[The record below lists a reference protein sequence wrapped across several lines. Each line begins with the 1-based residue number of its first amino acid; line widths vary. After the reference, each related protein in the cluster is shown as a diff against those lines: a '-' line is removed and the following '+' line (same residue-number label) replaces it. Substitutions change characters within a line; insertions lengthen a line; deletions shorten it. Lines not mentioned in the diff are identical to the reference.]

1 MMSMFRFSTCLLVAA
16 LALNGSMTQAEDV
29 STRDIFGEVLPL
41 LKTRCVPCH
50 GPAKQ
55 EGKLNLALPS
65 GIKRGGKNGDSVAP
79 GDLEHSLLWRRVAA
93 DEMPE
98 DAPLPPE
105 EKALLKRW
113 IEAGAP
119 GLPEK
124 VSAQPNG
131 DEHWAFQ
138 KLAKV
143 PVPKLKDEAK
153 VRTPVDRFI
162 QSRLEAV
169 GLMLGTDA
177 SRETL
182 IRRVSLDLTGLPPAP
197 ADIDSFLKDTS
208 AQAYESMVERYL
220 SSRQY
225 GERWGKYWLD
235 TAGYADSNGYFGADT
250 DRPLAYRYRDYVIRS
265 INADKPWDQFI
276 REQLAGDE
284 LAGYRAGGD
293 VSPAMVELLE
303 AVHFL
308 RNSPDGTDGSDGNP
322 DELRADKYAVLEGT
336 VQIIG
341 SSLLGLTVQCARC
354 HDHKFEPFSQR
365 DYYQLQATIY
375 PAFNVEQWIKPKDR
389 VISTAT
395 AAELAARDAQ
405 IKQLDAQIA
414 EHRRQYAEWV
424 KQNRQ
429 RGQDIFFD
437 DFDDSKRMLAESWT
451 NTVPGED
458 KPAGVPGV
466 QLDSPKAPAAQ
477 AEKGSLQIIESGAA
491 GDRVLSTRKKFDW
504 TPDVEKGW
512 VQATFD
518 LMDGGAT
525 APYVGFLIALH
536 DFNDAKNLT
545 GGNILLDGATTGQ
558 ATVYVDYPGSD
569 AVGRGKIGKSGF
581 APGRN
586 YGVRITNV
594 GNGKFELAQV
604 VDGIIEENT
613 VTLTTADLPDGSF
626 GFEYCCSRSFVV
638 DNVLIE
644 YSPATNEKDA
654 DKKALA
660 ELHEQKRQ
668 AFMGAVKALETQRPA
683 QIGRLAAVND
693 LSAVQPKVH
702 LLKRGAYNALGEE
715 VPGGGPGVLSETTNP
730 GIQTAANPNA
740 AAPEAASSTGRRLAL
755 ARWMTQPDSR
765 AAALLARV
773 TVNRWWQH
781 HFGTGIVATP
791 DNFGYSGTLPTH
803 PELLDYLAGEFINS
817 GWSAKAV
824 HRLIVNSTAYR
835 QSSLPNSTAGKI
847 DPQNKLLWSYPLR
860 RLDAEAIRDS
870 MLAVSGEL
878 NHEMYGPYVASQR
891 AGDGDVVVGEGAAGA
906 TRRSVYQQQRRTQIV
921 GMLEAFDAPSIVFNC
936 TARTSTTV
944 PLQSLKLLN
953 SDFVRLRATALASR
967 VRAGASKSDTDAIQ
981 MAIRLTLAR
990 SPTAEELAASEQFL
1004 KTQPA
1009 EYSGQANAIDLAW
1022 IDLCQMLLASN
1033 AFLYVE

>member
-1 MMSMFRFSTCLLVAA
+1 MFRYSTCLLIAA
-16 LALNGSMTQAEDV
+16 LAINGSMTRAEDA

-55 EGKLNLALPS
+55 AGKLNLALPS
-65 GIKRGGKNGDSVAP
+65 GIKRGGENGVSVTP

-105 EKALLKRW
+105 EKAILRRW

-138 KLAKV
+138 KLGTI
-143 PVPKLKDEAK
+143 PLPTIRDETR

-162 QSRLEAV
+162 QSRLEAA
-169 GLMLGTDA
+169 GLTLGTDA

-182 IRRVSLDLTGLPPAP
+182 IRRVSLDLTGLPPELNH
-197 ADIDSFLKDTS
+197 IETFLKDAS
-208 AQAYESMVERYL
+208 VQAYENMVERYL
-220 SSRQY
+220 SSKEY

-293 VSPAMVELLE
+293 VSPPMVELLE

-341 SSLLGLTVQCARC
+341 SSLLGMTVQCARC
-354 HDHKFEPFSQR
+354 HNHKFEPFSQR

-375 PAFNVEQWIKPKDR
+375 PAFNVDQWIKPKDR
-389 VISTAT
+389 VISTET
-395 AAELAARDAQ
+395 AAERAARDVLN
-405 IKQLDAQIA
+405 KQLDSQIA
-414 EHRRQYAEWV
+414 EHRRVYAEWV

-429 RGQDIFFD
+429 RGQDVFLDTFD
-437 DFDDSKRMLAESWT
+437 DPKRLLAESWT

-458 KPAGVPGV
+458 RPAGIPGV
-466 QLDSPKAPAAQ
+466 QLDSPAAPAAQ
-477 AEKGSLQIIESGAA
+477 VAKGALQIIESGAV
-491 GDRVLSTRKKFDW
+491 GDRVLSTRQKFDW
-504 TPDVEKGW
+504 TPDTDKSW
-512 VQATFD
+512 IQATFD
-518 LMDGGAT
+518 LVDGGAT

-536 DFNDAKNLT
+536 DFNDTQKIT
-545 GGNILLDGATTGQ
+545 GGNILLDGAATGQ
-558 ATVYVDYPGSD
+558 AAVYVDYPGSD
-569 AVGRGKIGKSGF
+569 AAIRGKVGKSGF
-581 APGRN
+581 TPGRN

-604 VDGIIEENT
+604 VDGVAEENT
-613 VTLTTADLPDGSF
+613 IVLTAADLPDGSF
-626 GFEYCCSRSFVV
+626 GFEYCCGRSFVV

-644 YSPATNEKDA
+644 SSPATNEKDSE
-654 DKKALA
+654 KKALA
-660 ELHEQKRQ
+660 ELHEQKRK
-668 AFMGAVKALETQRPA
+668 AFTDAVRVLETQRPP
-683 QIGRLAAVND
+683 QIGKLAAVND
-693 LSAVQPKVH
+693 LSALQPKVH
-702 LLKRGAYNALGEE
+702 LLKRGAYNAPGEE
-715 VPGGGPGVLSETTNP
+715 VPAGGPEVLSDATNP
-730 GIQTAANPNA
+730 ASPATVSVTTGAG
-740 AAPEAASSTGRRLAL
+740 EASSTGRRLAF
-755 ARWMTQPDSR
+755 ARWITQPDSR
-765 AAALLARV
+765 ASALLARV

-781 HFGTGIVATP
+781 HFGTGIVSTP

-803 PELLDYLAGEFINS
+803 PELLDYLSQELINS

-835 QSSLPNSTAGKI
+835 QSSLPNATAGKL
-847 DPQNKLLWSYPLR
+847 DPQNKLLSSYPLR

-870 MLAVSGEL
+870 MLAASGEL
-878 NHEMYGPYVASQR
+878 NPEMYGPYVASQR

-953 SDFVRLRATALASR
+953 SDFIRLRATALAKR
-967 VRAGASKSDTDAIQ
+967 VRATVGKNDADAIR

-1004 KTQPA
+1004 RTQPA
-1009 EYSGQANAIDLAW
+1009 EYANQANAVDLAW
-1022 IDLCQMLLASN
+1022 IDLCQMVLASN